1 MMRTAQRLLA
11 ALLALSTLLFALPAL
26 AGAGDITIFRADE
39 MKSRDSM
46 RAIVYFD
53 STLYLFTYGENYY
66 TWTRE
71 SGELVPHPFDQTS
84 LTRVDGG
91 YTDVRCVVASAD
103 GLYALVIANEPTG
116 DENGSTTLGDV
127 TFCPIEFAED
137 GTASL
142 GEGVAL
148 DWDDM
153 TTYYDDY
160 EYSREVRY
168 PFMTGNMFTFFTYGE
183 SGESNEVFAYDVET
197 GDCELY
203 EAESDEGALNIQG
216 YCRYGDGKGLIA
228 SSDNSGESAPVDFYT
243 IDFETGD
250 VEPAFSLPTS
260 GYSMPTNLLYDE
272 KTDMFYYTMDGELM
286 RMSGLDPSTAESV
299 AAVQI
304 NAWSDLPPVLTEDG
318 YFICSDYQTVIAR
331 PTDPS
336 ARAARKLTVYTGY
349 DQALESAYYSFAAK
363 HADTDVVLNTNYADI
378 TEAMMNQSTAVDVY
392 TVQVNS
398 EDYGALF
405 DRGYLAEL
413 TGSEV
418 LSGLVSAMYP
428 DIQAAVTKD
437 GQLLA
442 LPVQMYA
449 GNAMSYNPEALKALG
464 LTEDDVP
471 GTWKEFF
478 QFLQRLP
485 EMVGDAGIMA
495 FDPYMTQSDMRNTL
509 FYNMLNAYMLYLKN
523 ADGVEMAFD
532 TPILKDA
539 LAEFEKIDF
548 AALGLPEEY
557 EDDSYTYT
565 ENTQSKILFQ
575 TYANISCSA
584 YRDQYATPMLI
595 SFDEGADPMIEVY
608 LTVAFVNPY
617 SENRDLAIE
626 YLEDVVANLDA
637 NFLTSACPDRNDPI
651 PNAYYEESVGYY
663 DEQIASIQAE
673 LEKARGREGQLAGT
687 AGSVAGLPGRLPA
700 VRRVGRE
707 RGIHRRVPQLRGLLC
722 GERVLRDG
730 RFQFGRVLRSGAA
743 VPRRHDRR
751 GDHA

>member
-1 MMRTAQRLLA
+1 
-11 ALLALSTLLFALPAL
+11 
-26 AGAGDITIFRADE
+26 
-39 MKSRDSM
+39 
-46 RAIVYFD
+46 
-53 STLYLFTYGENYY
+53 
-66 TWTRE
+66 
-71 SGELVPHPFDQTS
+71 
-84 LTRVDGG
+84 
-91 YTDVRCVVASAD
+91 
-103 GLYALVIANEPTG
+103 
-116 DENGSTTLGDV
+116 
-127 TFCPIEFAED
+127 
-137 GTASL
+137 
-142 GEGVAL
+142 
-148 DWDDM
+148 
-153 TTYYDDY
+153 
-160 EYSREVRY
+160 
-168 PFMTGNMFTFFTYGE
+168 
-183 SGESNEVFAYDVET
+183 
-197 GDCELY
+197 
-203 EAESDEGALNIQG
+203 
-216 YCRYGDGKGLIA
+216 
-228 SSDNSGESAPVDFYT
+228 
-243 IDFETGD
+243 
-250 VEPAFSLPTS
+250 
-260 GYSMPTNLLYDE
+260 
-272 KTDMFYYTMDGELM
+272 
-286 RMSGLDPSTAESV
+286 
-299 AAVQI
+299 
-304 NAWSDLPPVLTEDG
+304 
-318 YFICSDYQTVIAR
+318 
-331 PTDPS
+331 
-336 ARAARKLTVYTGY
+336 
-349 DQALESAYYSFAAK
+349 
-363 HADTDVVLNTNYADI
+363 
-378 TEAMMNQSTAVDVY
+378 
-392 TVQVNS
+392 
-398 EDYGALF
+398 
-405 DRGYLAEL
+405 
-413 TGSEV
+413 
-418 LSGLVSAMYP
+418 MYP

-663 DEQIASIQAE
+663 EEQIASIQAE
-673 LEKARGREGQLAGT
+673 LEKASEDEKADWQEQLDQWQGYLADYQQYGAWDASAESIAEYRGYADDFVVSKFFGMDESNSGEFYDQVQQYLDGTIDAATMLKNIDKKLKMMLMEGM
-687 AGSVAGLPGRLPA
+687 
-700 VRRVGRE
+700 
-707 RGIHRRVPQLRGLLC
+707 
-722 GERVLRDG
+722 
-730 RFQFGRVLRSGAA
+730 
-743 VPRRHDRR
+743 
-751 GDHA
+751 